1 MATMELEAKKALL
14 VRNILTDVNDM
25 EFLKKLQKAFNR
37 IKSQTKTEE
46 EETEYIS
53 KEEILAGIRQGLQDV
68 KEARNSGKYQ
78 NTLQE
83 VIDELK

>member
-1 MATMELEAKKALL
+1 MELEAKKALL

-37 IKSQTKTEE
+37 IKSQIKTEE
-46 EETEYIS
+46 DETEYIS

-78 NTLQE
+78 KTLQE
-83 VIDELK
+83 VIDEL

>member
-25 EFLKKLQKAFNR
+25 EFLKKLQRSFNR
-37 IKSQTKTEE
+37 IKSQIKTEE

-53 KEEILAGIRQGLQDV
+53 KEEILAGIEAGLKDIKAGRTQSLDDFI
-68 KEARNSGKYQ
+68 KELR
-78 NTLQE
+78 E
-83 VIDELK
+83 EE